1 MLREIMMSERDE
13 RALSQ
18 LKSPRAAAINGI
30 LFSLLSM
37 TVMFIVQDFV
47 TVTPADISQEWLK
60 TNSKAASRALLLTPF
75 VGITFLWFT
84 AVLRDWLVDWKD
96 HFFSTVFFGSGILFV
111 GMFFVWAA
119 ALGAVFDTY
128 GVVGEKMANGDFL
141 VFWYMFMNEILGD
154 YTLRLMSVYMSSIAT
169 IWALT
174 AVMPR
179 WIIIIT
185 YILAIAF
192 LLFAGPVSKIR
203 FAFPCWVLFVSVYIL
218 VFSYR
223 RTQTY

>member
-1 MLREIMMSERDE
+1 
-13 RALSQ
+13 
-18 LKSPRAAAINGI
+18 
-30 LFSLLSM
+30 
-37 TVMFIVQDFV
+37 
-47 TVTPADISQEWLK
+47 
-60 TNSKAASRALLLTPF
+60 
-75 VGITFLWFT
+75 
-84 AVLRDWLVDWKD
+84 
-96 HFFSTVFFGSGILFV
+96 
-111 GMFFVWAA
+111 MFFVWAA
-119 ALGAVFDTY
+119 ALGAVFGTY
-128 GVVGEKMANGDFL
+128 GVVGEKMVDGDSL

-154 YTLRLMSVYMSSIAT
+154 YTLRMMSVYMSSIAT

-192 LLFAGPVSKIR
+192 LLFAGPVSEIR

-223 RTQTY
+223 RTQP